1 MGRALT
7 EVELQRDIN
16 SLEDRLR
23 HEVKEFCSHGSDFHD
38 LKVVFKRP
46 TTMAPA
52 EYRALLTKYID
63 SWKEEVD
70 PDLPLVT
77 GVAAAD
83 RKLDTSIDIVIAV

>member
-7 EVELQRDIN
+7 DVELQRDIN

-23 HEVKEFCSHGSDFHD
+23 HEVEEFCSHGSGFHD
-38 LKVVFKRP
+38 LKVAFKRP
-46 TTMAPA
+46 TTMAPV
-52 EYRALLTKYID
+52 EYRAMMTKYIG
-63 SWKEEVD
+63 SWKEEID

-77 GVAAAD
+77 GVAAAG